1 MEDGFSLKLRQCNFA
16 SAETVRATVLSL
28 MSIINNYNKFA
39 TKFNETINKTK
50 ISDIDNIAPFPL
62 IKLQYKFLG
71 ELVEFTFDVN
81 HNDKSKEIV
90 YRLSKEVASLNTDLN
105 KAREELYQAVKEIAE
120 LKKENIELK
129 EKIELYKPIEER
141 ESSKEKSFEELK
153 NEIYESLKKEYL
165 S

>member
-1 MEDGFSLKLRQCNFA
+1 MENGFSLKLRQNNFA

-39 TKFNETINKTK
+39 TKFNENINNFK
-50 ISDIDNIAPFPL
+50 INDIVNIVPYPL

-81 HNDKSKEIV
+81 HSDKSKEVI
-90 YRLSKEVASLNTDLN
+90 YKLSKKIVNLNVDLN
-105 KAREELYQAVKEIAE
+105 KAKEELYQSVKEIAE
-120 LKKENIELK
+120 LKKENTELK

-153 NEIYESLKKEYL
+153 NEIYENLKKEYL
-165 S
+165 N